1 MKGLILITILRMKK
15 EKILVNSNLV
25 LLLAVGELLNF
36 DACKLQLK
44 LILRVTTCYVNY
56 IMFLSRFLFCFLF
69 VLTFFISIK
78 KTQRFRMLPCKL
90 FFFTNGEHKMHT

>member
-1 MKGLILITILRMKK
+1 M
-15 EKILVNSNLV
+15 NSNLV
-25 LLLAVGELLNF
+25 LLMAVGELLNF
-36 DACKLQLK
+36 DAYKLQL
-44 LILRVTTCYVNY
+44 ILLVTPCYVNY